1 MYVYRTVCMLDMKDT
16 GQDGCNTKDGLQKGS
31 RKRWRNG
38 GLEGCRTG
46 KMQNL
51 GIEDRMDAGHE
62 RFRTEEMQDGR
73 DA

>member
-1 MYVYRTVCMLDMKDT
+1 MLDMKDT
-16 GQDGCNTKDGLQKGS
+16 GQDGCKTNFGQERYRTGRTDYRRVAGKDGGM
-31 RKRWRNG
+31 
-38 GLEGCRTG
+38 EGCRTG